1 MPETS
6 ETQIVAKVV
15 AVQVAPQR
23 GGPHVALDHATL
35 VPGRGI
41 EGDHHHDRPSGVPA
55 SEVTL
60 IEAETVASLNENTG
74 LAIKAAETRRNIVT
88 RGIDLN
94 SLVGKRFSIGNVLLE
109 GIEPCDPCASLGRRL
124 ATASVSAPAIVR
136 ALANRGG
143 LRACVVEGGTLT
155 PGTEIRL
162 D

>member
-1 MPETS
+1 M
-6 ETQIVAKVV
+6 KVV
-15 AVQVAPQR
+15 AIHVAPRR
-23 GGPHVALDHATL
+23 GAPHVSLDEATL

-60 IEAETVASLNENTG
+60 IEAETVAALNANTG
-74 LAIKAAETRRNIVT
+74 LSIEASATRRNIVT
-88 RGIDLN
+88 QGIDLN
-94 SLVGKRFSIGNVLLE
+94 SLVGKRFFIGNVLLE
-109 GIEPCDPCASLGRRL
+109 GIEPCDPCASLGGRL
-124 ATASVSAPAIVR
+124 ATPSVSAPTIVR

>member
-1 MPETS
+1 MR
-6 ETQIVAKVV
+6 VV
-15 AVQVAPQR
+15 AVHVAPQR

-35 VPGRGI
+35 DPGRGI
-41 EGDHHHDRPSGVPA
+41 EGDHHHTRPGGVPA

-60 IEAETVASLNENTG
+60 IEAETVAALNENTG
-74 LAIKAAETRRNIVT
+74 LAIEAAETRRNIVT
-88 RGIDLN
+88 QGVDLN

-124 ATASVSAPAIVR
+124 ATASVPAPAIVR

>member
-1 MPETS
+1 M
-6 ETQIVAKVV
+6 KVV
-15 AVQVAPQR
+15 AVHVAPR
-23 GGPHVALDHATL
+23 HGAPHVSLDEATL

-41 EGDHHHDRPSGVPA
+41 KGDHHHDRPSGVPA

-60 IEAETVASLNENTG
+60 IEAETVAALNANTG
-74 LAIKAAETRRNIVT
+74 LSIEAWATRRNIVT
-88 RGIDLN
+88 EGIDLN

-124 ATASVSAPAIVR
+124 ETPSVSAPTIVR

>member
-1 MPETS
+1 MG
-6 ETQIVAKVV
+6 KVV
-15 AVQVAPQR
+15 AVHVVPQQ
-23 GGPHVALDHATL
+23 GGPEVTLDRATL

-41 EGDHHHDRPSGVPA
+41 EGDHHHARPSGDPA

-60 IEAETVASLNENTG
+60 IEAEAIAAMNADTG
-74 LAIKAAETRRNIVT
+74 LSIEASETRRNIVT

-94 SLVGKRFSIGNVLLE
+94 SLVGKRFSMGNVLLE
-109 GIEPCDPCASLGRRL
+109 GIEPCDPCSSLGRRF
-124 ATASVSAPAIVR
+124 ATPSASAASIVR

-155 PGTEIRL
+155 PGTDIHV

>member
-1 MPETS
+1 M
-6 ETQIVAKVV
+6 KVV
-15 AVQVAPQR
+15 AIHVAPQR
-23 GGPHVALDHATL
+23 GASHVALDQATL

-41 EGDHHHDRPSGVPA
+41 EGDHHHARPSGVPA

-60 IEAETVASLNENTG
+60 IEAETVAALNANTG
-74 LAIKAAETRRNIVT
+74 LSIEASATRRNIVT
-88 RGIDLN
+88 QGIDLN

-124 ATASVSAPAIVR
+124 ATASVPAPAIVR

>member
-1 MPETS
+1 M
-6 ETQIVAKVV
+6 
-15 AVQVAPQR
+15 
-23 GGPHVALDHATL
+23 
-35 VPGRGI
+35 
-41 EGDHHHDRPSGVPA
+41 PA

-60 IEAETVASLNENTG
+60 IEAETVAALNASTG
-74 LAIKAAETRRNIVT
+74 LSIEAWATRRNIVT
-88 RGIDLN
+88 EGIDLN

-124 ATASVSAPAIVR
+124 ATPSVSAPAIVR

>member
-1 MPETS
+1 M
-6 ETQIVAKVV
+6 KVV
-15 AVQVAPQR
+15 AVHVAPR
-23 GGPHVALDHATL
+23 PGAPHITIDQATL

-60 IEAETVASLNENTG
+60 IEAETVAALNASTG
-74 LAIKAAETRRNIVT
+74 LSIEAWATRRNIVT
-88 RGIDLN
+88 EGIDLN

-124 ATASVSAPAIVR
+124 ATPSVSAPTIVR

-143 LRACVVEGGTLT
+143 LRARVVDGGTLA
-155 PGTEIRL
+155 PGAEIRL